1 MEALFVQQLLT
12 SLHKYSIV
20 IKKKILY
27 LYKDKL
33 EVPILGMVDNVI
45 NVNKCLNK
53 TVVSNSIINTFIKT
67 NELTL
72 AHTKCSKMHIGKK
85 CKKCPVLN
93 VHEEQM
99 KESQAETYV
108 GHIISEDGKLDAT
121 IKARKAKAFSYLSE
135 IRALLSDMPFGKQRL
150 EVGLMLR
157 NAMFVNGVV
166 SKCPVP
172 KSFMRKV
179 VVIVAHDAASK
190 FWIL

>member
-12 SLHKYSIV
+12 SFYSDIN
-20 IKKKILY
+20 ILY
-27 LYKDKL
+27 LYKEKL
-33 EVPILGMVDNVI
+33 EVPILGMVDDVI
-45 NVNKCLNK
+45 NINKCLNK

-72 AHTKCSKMHIGKK
+72 AHTKCSKIHIGKK

-99 KESQAETYV
+99 KESQAETYL
-108 GHIISEDGKLDAT
+108 GDIISEDGKLDAT

-157 NAMFVNGVV
+157 ETIFVNGVLC
-166 SKCPVP
+166 KCPVLR
-172 KSFMRKV
+172 SFMR
-179 VVIVAHDAASK
+179 
-190 FWIL
+190 